1 MMLHTYMY
9 VVASKQYV
17 YIYTLQTQV
26 HLENFR
32 KDTYNTCITFNLTFT
47 WYVMS
52 FNKKN
57 DLKNELSKNHDIV
70 VNFVLYLM
78 FLVISTLRSL
88 EWSCAFFF
96 M

>member
-1 MMLHTYMY
+1 
-9 VVASKQYV
+9 
-17 YIYTLQTQV
+17 
-26 HLENFR
+26 
-32 KDTYNTCITFNLTFT
+32 
-47 WYVMS
+47 MS

-96 M
+96 MYNGHVHLHECTVPHAVNMSNSTSRPLL

>member
-1 MMLHTYMY
+1 
-9 VVASKQYV
+9 
-17 YIYTLQTQV
+17 
-26 HLENFR
+26 
-32 KDTYNTCITFNLTFT
+32 
-47 WYVMS
+47 MS

>member
-47 WYVMS
+47 W
-52 FNKKN
+52 
-57 DLKNELSKNHDIV
+57 
-70 VNFVLYLM
+70 
-78 FLVISTLRSL
+78 
-88 EWSCAFFF
+88 
-96 M
+96 